1 MPGIIALD
9 IDGTT
14 ADFGCPISAEVSTYL
29 HGLATSGWDLVF
41 ITGRTFTDGERLL
54 QHLPFPY
61 YFAVQ
66 NGAITLQMPE
76 AKVISKCLLDK
87 RIFPGMERICQDEP
101 TDFVIFA
108 GYEHQDCC
116 YYRSHNFSNDLL
128 LYLKDRSEAFFS
140 NWIDLPSFDNLPL
153 LDFPSVKCFGT
164 IDSATRISHRI
175 EKEIGLH
182 APLIKDPF
190 REDYYVV
197 QATHASVSKGS
208 ALRQLAQEI
217 APQKPIIAA
226 GDDNNDI
233 SMLDEATIRI
243 VMASAPAHLLATAH
257 VMAPPAKENGIIQG
271 LQEAL
276 NLIKI

>member
-14 ADFGCPISAEVSTYL
+14 ADFGRPISTEVSAYL
-29 HGLATSGWDLVF
+29 HGLVASGWQLVF

-54 QHLPFPY
+54 QHLTFPY

-66 NGAITLQMPE
+66 NGAITLHMPQR
-76 AKVISKCLLDK
+76 KIISKQLLNEQ
-87 RIFPGMERICQDEP
+87 IFPAMEQICQDEP

-116 YYRSHNFSNDLL
+116 YYRSRYFSDDLL
-128 LYLKDRSEAFFS
+128 LYLKDRSEAFYS
-140 NWIDLPSFDNLPL
+140 NWIDLPSFDDMPL
-153 LDFPSVKCFGT
+153 VDFPSIKCFGI
-164 IDSATRISHRI
+164 IDSATRISQRI
-175 EKEIGLH
+175 EREIGLH

-190 REDYYVV
+190 RKDYYVV

-208 ALRQLAQEI
+208 ALHQLAQQI
-217 APQKPIIAA
+217 APHAPIIAA

-233 SMLDEATIRI
+233 SMLDEATIRV
-243 VMASAPAHLLATAH
+243 VMATAPAHLLTTAH
-257 VMAPPAKENGIIQG
+257 VVAPPAKVNGIIQG

-276 NLIKI
+276 NLIKT